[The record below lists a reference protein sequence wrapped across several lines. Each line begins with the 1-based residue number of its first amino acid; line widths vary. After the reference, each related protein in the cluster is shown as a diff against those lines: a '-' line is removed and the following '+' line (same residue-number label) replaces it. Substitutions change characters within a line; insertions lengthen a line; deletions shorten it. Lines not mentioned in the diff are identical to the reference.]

1 MRKLKNAIDDF
12 WKSAYVFLLNLDFKA
27 LIFMIL
33 FGIIL
38 LFTLGFLL
46 DLLYK
51 DKYRVKKKYY
61 RTLNSSLGGGEEY
74 YYKYWMWQR
83 QKKKYL
89 EKVLNEQMGIT
100 RTYSRHAMK
109 KRKYVKS
116 ITPFRREIY
125 GVAK

>member
-1 MRKLKNAIDDF
+1 MKDSIDDIEQR
-12 WKSAYVFLLNLDFKA
+12 VNTFLLNLNFKE
-27 LIFMIL
+27 LIFIIL

-46 DLLYK
+46 DLLRK
-51 DKYRVKKKYY
+51 DKYKAKKNYY
-61 RTLNSSLGGGEEY
+61 RILSSSLGGGEEY
-74 YYKYWMWQR
+74 YYKYWIWQR
-83 QKKKYL
+83 HKKKYL
-89 EKVLNEQMGIT
+89 EKVLREQLGIT

-109 KRKYVKS
+109 KHKYVKS